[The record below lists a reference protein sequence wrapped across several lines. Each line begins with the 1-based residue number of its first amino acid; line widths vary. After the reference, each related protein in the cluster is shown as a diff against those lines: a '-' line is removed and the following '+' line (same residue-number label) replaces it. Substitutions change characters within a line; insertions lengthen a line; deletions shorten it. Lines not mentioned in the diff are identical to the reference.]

1 MFIMLINIQG
11 FSSCENL
18 HCHLPL
24 KLMRERERDE
34 VTPRTAEE
42 LAEAGRLADEA
53 FFILK
58 TASKKHAG
66 HPSTLE

>member
-1 MFIMLINIQG
+1 
-11 FSSCENL
+11 
-18 HCHLPL
+18 
-24 KLMRERERDE
+24 MRERERDE

-66 HPSTLE
+66 HPSTLRNSKVRVFNFVM